1 MLNLL
6 MCLHLSSLLIAA
18 LQAKQ
23 SPFISKMFMEKSNIQ
38 STAHSTPK
46 QFNFSHILILVFMA
60 VTFRQ
65 QNLWIKDCCG
75 PNSVFSS
82 QILKLKAN
90 ECVSLDFAVIG

>member
-23 SPFISKMFMEKSNIQ
+23 SPFIFKMFMEKSNIQ

-65 QNLWIKDCCG
+65 QNLRIKDCCG

-82 QILKLKAN
+82 QILKIKAN
-90 ECVSLDFAVIG
+90 ERVSLDFAVIG

>member
-46 QFNFSHILILVFMA
+46 QFNFSHILIFMA

-90 ECVSLDFAVIG
+90 ERVSLDFAVIG